1 MIGKVVRIHP
11 YPQNRVQRNCTHKIM
26 KTFFAIFAAVMTLLL
41 LVMSFQIV
49 SENPTFNANWIG
61 GLILWGFYFA
71 VFFAMFRK
79 K

>member
-1 MIGKVVRIHP
+1 
-11 YPQNRVQRNCTHKIM
+11 
-26 KTFFAIFAAVMTLLL
+26 MTLLL